1 MVAAVTATTVAVQ
14 ENLEIQRAALKPQE
28 QSPHHQIS
36 ELHDDYLITGEGKKG
51 ITRLKIKLLGR
62 LLEKKNGGSYT
73 ISGTLLLT
81 LLLTLPIFDLVV

>member
-62 LLEKKNGGSYT
+62 LLEKKRWQLHNKWHPT
-73 ISGTLLLT
+73 IDPTINPTHL
-81 LLLTLPIFDLVV
+81 